1 MDDRKFDETMRS
13 YVASTAKGEEHDL
26 AKLKAEEKPKKRRLQ
41 LSQWLPAVAAVVVVA
56 VTLSVCLPLTLAAE
70 GDDPAL

>member
-26 AKLKAEEKPKKRRLQ
+26 AKLKAEEKPK
-41 LSQWLPAVAAVVVVA
+41 SAARGFRNG
-56 VTLSVCLPLTLAAE
+56 CLPLRLS
-70 GDDPAL
+70 